1 MFEQSLVIS
10 SRQSIAPQRRWSTAA
25 AALMEASVLS
35 VLVIY
40 PLLHPAVLPQTFSP
54 RAPAPIFSVRQPES
68 IHSSASPSHSSAPVV
83 ITDSVLRQPP
93 AIPRHVST
101 AADAAPPA
109 DPLAACGLN
118 CSPLGVQDSIG
129 NVVPLPAPPRPA
141 SRIISKLDPGQILRR
156 VEPLYPVPARS
167 ARIQG
172 EVVLRAVIS
181 RAGDIENLQS
191 ASGHP
196 MLVQAAIEA
205 VRQWKFRPYILNGS
219 PVEVET
225 QITVRFRLEQ

>member
-10 SRQSIAPQRRWSTAA
+10 SRQSIAPQRHWSTAA

-101 AADAAPPA
+101 AADVAPPA
-109 DPLAACGLN
+109 DSLVVCGLN

-129 NVVPLPAPPRPA
+129 DVVPPPRPA
-141 SRIISKLDPGQILRR
+141 SRILSKLDPGQILRR
-156 VEPLYPVPARS
+156 VEPLYPAPARA

-181 RAGDIENLQS
+181 RAGDIENLQA